1 MGRIT
6 TRRPSSPGGGVKG
19 LYMEPLNLSIT
30 ELAARLGV
38 SRKTLSAIVNGR
50 APVTVDM
57 AMRLSRAFSTSP
69 ELWVGLQSK
78 LDLWEAS
85 QKEGA
90 WKNVEPVHMPEQV
103 EAPAQA

>member
-1 MGRIT
+1 MERIT
-6 TRRPSSPGGGVKG
+6 TRRPSSPGEIIKG

-30 ELAARLGV
+30 GLAARLGV
-38 SRKTLSAIVNGR
+38 SRKTLSAIVNGH

-69 ELWVGLQSK
+69 ELWIGLQSK
-78 LDLWEAS
+78 LDLWEAG

-90 WKNVEPVHMPEQV
+90 WKNVEPVHMPKQMEV
-103 EAPAQA
+103 SA